1 MRKSDCDDILNAY
14 TKGMLCG
21 REYVIRVSK
30 CQKSQNGEN
39 ETFPTFSRCFDEK
52 REIKFGIWSSE
63 DRVWYEKILPKMYD
77 DALNILKS
85 REKRPRREIPKIVHQ
100 IWLGSSLPVKFR
112 ELRERWIRIMGS
124 EWKFILWDEI
134 AIEMFGLENIEAYE
148 SAGNYGEKSDIARY
162 EILYRMGGVY
172 LDTDMEP
179 YRSLQPIHEK
189 FEFYAGIANT
199 ETIELN
205 NALIA
210 SVPRH
215 AILKECMKRVRDN
228 HNTANSNKKLMSM
241 IGNFL
246 PANSST
252 TKLFQHE
259 NDPMSTI
266 TKTGPGMFTR
276 AFMKI
281 VTSSSSNIQHV
292 AAFPPSFFY
301 PFPNNKREDVDFDKR
316 NQFQRPESFCTHH
329 WAATWNS
336 KSTSRHKW

>member
-1 MRKSDCDDILNAY
+1 MRRREEEECHDNVVIAY
-14 TKGMLCG
+14 NKGVSCG
-21 REYVIRVSK
+21 RNYASQK
-30 CQKSQNGEN
+30 CENGEIV
-39 ETFPTFSRCFDEK
+39 TFPTFSRCFDEK
-52 REIKFGIWSSE
+52 REIKYGVWSSE
-63 DRVWYEKILPKMYD
+63 DRVWYEKVFPKMYD
-77 DALNILKS
+77 DAVCVLKGP
-85 REKRPRREIPKIVHQ
+85 ERRKIPKIVHQ
-100 IWLGSSLPVKFR
+100 IWLGSSLPIKFR
-112 ELRERWIRIMGS
+112 EMRERWIRIMGS
-124 EWKFILWDEI
+124 EWKFILWDEVSI
-134 AIEMFGLENIEAYE
+134 SMFGLKNIEAYE

-179 YRSLQPIHEK
+179 YRSLEPIHNR

-228 HNTANSNKKLMSM
+228 HNTAKSNKRLMSM

-246 PANSST
+246 PVNSST
-252 TKLFQHE
+252 TKLLTNE
-259 NDPMSTI
+259 NDAMSTI

-281 VTSSSSNIQHV
+281 VTSSSNVHHV

-336 KSTSRHKW
+336 KSKSRHEW